1 MKERHFYSSKIK
13 SLILLI
19 ISCVFTFGLS
29 YTDFKDENIF
39 IIGILSLGIALFSF
53 GILYSILLLVRTEP
67 LLTVTDKQI
76 IVYNVLRKPTFIKF
90 DEVTLFFI
98 VDMRHYGIKTSSY
111 ICVIMN
117 QPKKNPNVLDKVS
130 TTVFPQ
136 LKGIRYSIQ
145 TDILNVKAKVLLE
158 LLNSR
163 IRPYSLLDME
173 NKF

>member
-29 YTDFKDENIF
+29 YIDFKDENIF
-39 IIGILSLGIALFSF
+39 IIGILSLGITLFSF

-76 IVYNVLRKPTFIKF
+76 IVYNVLRKPTFIRF
-90 DEVTLFFI
+90 DEVILFFI
-98 VDMRHYGIKTSSY
+98 VDMRHCGIKTSSY

-145 TDILNVKAKVLLE
+145 TDISNVKAKVLLE

>member
-1 MKERHFYSSKIK
+1 MKEHHFYSSKIK

-19 ISCVFTFGLS
+19 ISCVFTFGIS
-29 YTDFKDENIF
+29 YIDFKDENLF
-39 IIGILSLGIALFSF
+39 IIVMLSLGITLFSF

-76 IVYNVLRKPTFIKF
+76 IVYNVLRKPTFIRF
-90 DEVTLFFI
+90 DEVALFFI

-111 ICVIMN
+111 ICVIMK
-117 QPKKNPNVLDKVS
+117 QPKENTNVIDKVS
-130 TTVFPQ
+130 STVFPH

-145 TDILNVKAKVLLE
+145 TDILNVKTKVLLD

-163 IRPYSLLDME
+163 IRPYNL
-173 NKF
+173 